1 DIVVA
6 SLNARQICRRLHM
19 RGEVVIL
26 ESENADYP
34 PLRVT
39 DNDDLIILGVVT
51 YSLKSLI
58 EEHAEPSR
66 AG

>member
-1 DIVVA
+1 
-6 SLNARQICRRLHM
+6 M